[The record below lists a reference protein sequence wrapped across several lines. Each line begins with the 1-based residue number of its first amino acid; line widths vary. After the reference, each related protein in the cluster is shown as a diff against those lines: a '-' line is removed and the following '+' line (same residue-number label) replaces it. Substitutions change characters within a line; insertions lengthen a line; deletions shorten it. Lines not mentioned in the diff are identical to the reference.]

1 MTTRAD
7 VVILG
12 GGCAGL
18 ALARELA
25 SRRHK
30 QRTVVIEPR
39 TGYVEDRT
47 WCFWARRN
55 EALRFPS
62 RGQWAC
68 WQVSTGGQ
76 VRTHGARD
84 WRYHWISSADYY
96 ADAAMVIGASDQV
109 ELRLGVRAEAVIVRD
124 GIGEVVTSD
133 GPVTGRWIIDTRPPA
148 KDWLMQ
154 APLAQLFSGVEV
166 EAAHDVFA
174 PEMVTL
180 MGNLRA
186 SAGAVA
192 FDYILPLSPRRA
204 LVEHTVLTTRPHD
217 PALLDGACDAS
228 VSSLCGTGVT
238 ILRRER
244 GWLPMGLP
252 RSRQTPGPVIRAGT
266 PGGAVRP
273 SSGYA
278 FRRIQTWAARC
289 AESLIERDQPLTSP
303 LDPPARSLMDRV
315 FISALTN
322 DTDGAPDDFRRM
334 AMALDGDG
342 FARFMSDEAT
352 LADWGRV
359 VAGLPK
365 IRYLKAAAR
374 VLRSGQARDG
384 GIC

>member
-1 MTTRAD
+1 MTTTED

-25 SRRHK
+25 LRRHEL
-30 QRTVVIEPR
+30 RIVVLEPR
-39 TGYVEDRT
+39 TAYTEDRT
-47 WCFWARRN
+47 WCFWARHD

-68 WQVSTGGQ
+68 WKISTADR
-76 VRTHGARD
+76 VRTHAARD

-96 ADAAMVIGASDQV
+96 ADAEMAISRSDQV
-109 ELRLGVRAEAVIVRD
+109 ELRLGVRAEEVIVRD
-124 GIGEVVTSD
+124 GVGEVSTSA
-133 GPVTGRWIIDTRPPA
+133 GTVTGRWVIDTRPPA
-148 KDWLMQ
+148 RDWLVQ
-154 APLAQLFSGVEV
+154 APVAQLFSGVEV
-166 EAAHDVFA
+166 ETAGDVFE
-174 PEMVTL
+174 PKVVTL

-186 SAGAVA
+186 VDGAVA

-228 VSSLCGTGVT
+228 VSNLCGREMKV
-238 ILRRER
+238 LRRER

-252 RSRQTPGPVIRAGT
+252 PLDQSPGPVVRAGT
-266 PGGAVRP
+266 PGGAIRP

-289 AESLIERDQPLTSP
+289 ADALVDRDQPLTGP
-303 LDPPARSLMDRV
+303 LDPPARSLMDRIFLRAFTSDV
-315 FISALTN
+315 G
-322 DTDGAPDDFRRM
+322 GAPDDFSRM
-334 AMALDGDG
+334 ATALEGDG
-342 FARFMSDEAT
+342 FARFMSDEARGS
-352 LADWGRV
+352 DWARL
-359 VAGLPK
+359 VASLPK

-374 VLRSGQARDG
+374 ALRPASAQGSP
-384 GIC
+384 

>member
-1 MTTRAD
+1 MTNTAD

-25 SRRHK
+25 LRRHGL
-30 QRTVVIEPR
+30 RTLVIEPR
-39 TGYVEDRT
+39 TSYAEDRT
-47 WCFWARRN
+47 WCFWARPD

-68 WQVSTGGQ
+68 WRISVGSH
-76 VRTHGARD
+76 VCTHAARD

-96 ADAAMVIGASDQV
+96 ADAAMVIGRSDQV
-109 ELRLGVRAEAVIVRD
+109 ELCLGIRASEVVVRD
-124 GIGEVVTSD
+124 GVGEVATTA

-148 KDWLMQ
+148 RGWLIQ

-166 EAAHDVFA
+166 ETARDVFE
-174 PEMVTL
+174 PNVVTL

-186 SAGAVA
+186 VDGAVA

-228 VSSLCGTGVT
+228 VSTLCGSAVRV
-238 ILRRER
+238 LRRER

-252 RSRQTPGPVIRAGT
+252 TPDHSPGPVVRAGT
-266 PGGAVRP
+266 PGGAIRP

-278 FRRIQTWAARC
+278 FRRIQAWAAGC
-289 AESLIERDQPLTSP
+289 ADALVDRDRPLSGP

-315 FISALTN
+315 FLRAFTN
-322 DTDGAPDDFRRM
+322 AVGGAPDDFRRM
-334 AMALDGDG
+334 ARALDGDG
-342 FARFMSDEAT
+342 FARFMSDEAR
-352 LADWGRV
+352 LSDWARV
-359 VAGLPK
+359 IASLPK
-365 IRYLKAAAR
+365 GRYLEAAAG
-374 VLRSGQARDG
+374 VLRG
-384 GIC
+384 GSMQGGRS